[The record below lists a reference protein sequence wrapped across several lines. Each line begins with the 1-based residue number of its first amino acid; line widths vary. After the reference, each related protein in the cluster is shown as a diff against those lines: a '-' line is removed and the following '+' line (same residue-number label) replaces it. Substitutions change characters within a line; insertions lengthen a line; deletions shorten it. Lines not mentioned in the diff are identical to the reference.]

1 MSTRKLVRPLL
12 TGALGLAL
20 ALALGGLSGC
30 QAQSKP
36 VPPPPGGITAD
47 RSLGDIM
54 VRFRPPA
61 VNDSVEAGKLL
72 AEIQGPARFVV
83 KRPMSGG
90 VWLVTAISDN
100 ADATL
105 EQALERLRAAPR
117 VEVAE
122 PDRLLKPNREMPK
135 TREMPPD

>member
-12 TGALGLAL
+12 TGALGPAL
-20 ALALGGLSGC
+20 ALALGGLTGC
-30 QAQSKP
+30 RAQSKP

-72 AEIQGPARFVV
+72 AEIQGRRASSSSARCPAASGWSPPSAITPTPRSTGARTPARCAA
-83 KRPMSGG
+83 RGSRRAGPP
-90 VWLVTAISDN
+90 A
-100 ADATL
+100 
-105 EQALERLRAAPR
+105 QA
-117 VEVAE
+117 
-122 PDRLLKPNREMPK
+122 
-135 TREMPPD
+135 